1 MFNPRPGQAEVL
13 RFKGGK
19 MGISA
24 VPGSGK
30 THTLSALAAQLIAS
44 EDLAEDQEVLIVTLV
59 NSAVDNF
66 ASRVAGFLRQMNLMP
81 GIGYRV
87 RTLHGLSYDIVRE
100 MPSLAG
106 LDNQFSI
113 ADERTSAEIL
123 NLSVS
128 NWMRTH
134 PEFLEEYADI
144 NYPPE
149 GNGYRWT
156 DALIS
161 LAGNFIRQAKD
172 YQVMPDSIYLGM
184 QKHGVKNSLLEF
196 GYQIYADY
204 QRALSLRG
212 SVDFEDLIRMAYQV
226 LKRNPEY
233 LHRLQR
239 RWPVILEDEAQ
250 DSSLIQEN
258 LLRLLC
264 GESGS
269 WVRVGDPNQAI
280 FETFTTADPE
290 LLRTFIREE
299 DVTPVDLEHSGRS
312 TQSIISLANRL
323 IEWSREDHPVVELR
337 ETLTEPY
344 ILPTLP
350 GDAQPNPVD
359 EPREIYLYDK
369 ALKAEEEIS
378 VVAGS
383 IQRWLVDNPDQT
395 VAVLVPRNTRG
406 SELAE
411 ELIKRKVPVR
421 EMLNSSQE
429 TRDTARNF
437 RDILKFFNN
446 PSSSPQFVDALKAI
460 FVMLPENIARDELSA
475 DTIKWIR
482 QTRNIELFFG
492 IQEGLHESLASEVVI
507 SAQADH
513 LQAAINVLQN
523 WQKATLLP
531 IDQLIMT
538 IAMELLTDPAQLAL
552 AHKLAV
558 ILKNAQSLD
567 PSMQLPDFVRELD
580 EIARNRFKL
589 YGFSSDDLG
598 FDPEEHKG
606 EVVISTIHKAKGLE
620 WDRVYLLSVNNY
632 DFPSLQENDQYMS
645 ERWFVRGGLNL
656 EAELLS
662 KLESLVKDDL
672 TGLFLQEGL
681 AGEKARLDYSAE
693 RLRLLYVGITRAKR
707 QLVITWNTGRRDD
720 CTEALPLRALREWRE
735 ENHAFG

>member
-1 MFNPRPGQAEVL
+1 
-13 RFKGGK
+13 
-19 MGISA
+19 
-24 VPGSGK
+24 
-30 THTLSALAAQLIAS
+30 
-44 EDLAEDQEVLIVTLV
+44 
-59 NSAVDNF
+59 
-66 ASRVAGFLRQMNLMP
+66 
-81 GIGYRV
+81 
-87 RTLHGLSYDIVRE
+87 

-134 PEFLEEYADI
+134 PEFLMEFADE

-149 GNGYRWT
+149 KNGYRWT
-156 DALIS
+156 DTLIS

-172 YQVMPDSIYLGM
+172 YQSLPDSIHAGM
-184 QKHGVKNSLLEF
+184 EKHGIANPLLGF
-196 GYQIYADY
+196 GYQIFSDY

-212 SVDFEDLIRMAYQV
+212 ALDFEDLIRLAYQV
-226 LKRNPEY
+226 LKRNPDY
-233 LHRLQR
+233 LARLQR

-250 DSSLIQEN
+250 DSSLIQEK

-264 GESGS
+264 GETGS

-290 LLRTFIREE
+290 LLRAFIREE
-299 DVTPVDLEHSGRS
+299 GVIPVDLEHSGRS

-323 IEWSREDHPVVELR
+323 IEWTRNEHPVVELR
-337 ETLTEPY
+337 DTLTEPY

-350 GDAQPNPVD
+350 GDAQPNPED
-359 EPREIYLYDK
+359 EPREIYLFEK
-369 ALKAEEEIS
+369 ALKAEEEITI
-378 VVAGS
+378 VAGS
-383 IQRWLVDNPDQT
+383 VQRWLAENPDRT

-411 ELIKRKVPVR
+411 ELIRRKVPVR

-429 TRDTARNF
+429 TRDTARNL
-437 RDILKFFNN
+437 RDILKFYVN
-446 PSSSPQFVDALKAI
+446 PSSSPQFVDALKAVFLI
-460 FVMLPENIARDELSA
+460 LPNNVAKDELSA
-475 DTIKWIR
+475 DIIKWIR
-482 QTRNIELFFG
+482 QQRNTENFFELQG
-492 IQEGLHESLASEVVI
+492 DSLEPLQQEVDDPMKI
-507 SAQADH
+507 DF
-513 LQAAINVLQN
+513 LQTALDFLRN
-523 WQKATLLP
+523 WQGASLLP
-531 IDQLIMT
+531 IDQMIMT
-538 IAMELLTDPAQLAL
+538 IAMELLSDPAQLAL

-567 PSMQLPDFVRELD
+567 PSMELPDFVKELD

-620 WDRVYLLSVNNY
+620 WDRVYLMSVNNY
-632 DFPSLQENDQYMS
+632 DFPSLQEHDQYMS

-656 EAELLS
+656 EAELLA
-662 KLESLVKDDL
+662 KLQALVMDD
-672 TGLFLQEGL
+672 TPGLFLEEGL
-681 AGEKARLDYSAE
+681 AGEKARLDYCAE

-707 QLVITWNTGRRDD
+707 QLVVTWNTGRRDD
-720 CTEALPLRALREWRE
+720 CTEALPLRALREWWE
-735 ENHAFG
+735 ENHALG

>member
-13 RFKGGK
+13 RFAGGK

-30 THTLSALAAQLIAS
+30 THTLSALAARLVSS
-44 EDLAEDQEVLIVTLV
+44 EDLAEDQEILIVTLV

-66 ASRVAGFLRQMNLMP
+66 ASRVAGFLRTMNLMP

-106 LDNQFSI
+106 LDNQFAI

-134 PEFLEEYADI
+134 PEFLEEFADV

-149 GNGYRWT
+149 DNGYRWT
-156 DALIS
+156 EALIS
-161 LAGNFIRQAKD
+161 LGGNFIRQAKD
-172 YQVMPDSIYLGM
+172 YQFMPDSIHSGMEKLGID
-184 QKHGVKNSLLEF
+184 NSLLRF

-212 SVDFEDLIRMAYQV
+212 AVDFEDLIRLAYQA
-226 LKRNPEY
+226 LRRNPEY
-233 LHRLQR
+233 LARLQR

-250 DSSLIQEN
+250 DSSLIQEK

-264 GESGS
+264 GETGS

-290 LLRTFIREE
+290 LLRAFIGEE
-299 DVTPVDLEHSGRS
+299 GVVPVDLEHSGRS
-312 TQSIISLANRL
+312 TCSIISLANRL
-323 IEWSREDHPVVELR
+323 IEWTRNDHPVVELR
-337 ETLTEPY
+337 DTLTEPY

-350 GDAQPNPVD
+350 GDAQPNPED
-359 EPREIYLYDK
+359 EPTEIYLFDK
-369 ALKAEEEIS
+369 ALKAEEEITI
-378 VVAGS
+378 VAGS
-383 IQRWLVDNPDQT
+383 IQRWLVENPDKT
-395 VAVLVPRNTRG
+395 VAVLVPRNIRG

-429 TRDTARNF
+429 TRDTARNL
-437 RDILKFFNN
+437 RDILKFYVN
-446 PSSSPQFVDALKAI
+446 PSSSPQFVDALKAV
-460 FVMLPENIARDELSA
+460 FLMHPENTARDELSA
-475 DTIKWIR
+475 DIVKCVR
-482 QTRNIELFFG
+482 NQRNIENFLG
-492 IQEGLHESLASEVVI
+492 QQGGSLESLRQEIEDSV
-507 SAQADH
+507 Q
-513 LQAAINVLQN
+513 INVFQSALN
-523 WQKATLLP
+523 LLRTWQGASLLP
-531 IDQLIMT
+531 IDQMIMT
-538 IAMELLTDPAQLAL
+538 IAMELLSDPAQLAL

-558 ILKNAQSLD
+558 ILKNAQGLN
-567 PSMQLPDFVRELD
+567 PSMELPDFVRELD

-620 WDRVYLLSVNNY
+620 WYRVYIMSVNNY
-632 DFPSLQENDQYMS
+632 DFPSLQEHDQYMS
-645 ERWFVRGGLNL
+645 ERWFVRDSMNL

-662 KLESLVKDDL
+662 KLEALVKEDK
-672 TGLFLQEGL
+672 TGLFVNEGL
-681 AGEKARLDYSAE
+681 AGEKARLDYCAE

-707 QLVITWNTGRRDD
+707 QLVVTWNTGRRED

-735 ENHAFG
+735 ENHALG

>member
-1 MFNPRPGQAEVL
+1 
-13 RFKGGK
+13 

-30 THTLSALAAQLIAS
+30 THTLSALAAQLVAS
-44 EDLAEDQEVLIVTLV
+44 EDLAEDQEILIVTLV

-66 ASRVAGFLRQMNLMP
+66 ASRVAGFLRTMNLMP

-106 LDNQFSI
+106 LDNQFAI

-134 PEFLEEYADI
+134 PEFLEEFADV
-144 NYPPE
+144 NFPPE
-149 GNGYRWT
+149 DNGYRWT

-172 YQVMPDSIYLGM
+172 YQIMPDAIHSGMEKLGI
-184 QKHGVKNSLLEF
+184 QNPLLNF
-196 GYQIYADY
+196 GYQIYAEY
-204 QRALSLRG
+204 QRALALRG
-212 SVDFEDLIRMAYQV
+212 AVDFEDLIRLAYQV
-226 LKRNPEY
+226 LRRNPEY
-233 LHRLQR
+233 LNRLQR

-250 DSSLIQEN
+250 DSSLIQEK

-264 GESGS
+264 GETGS

-290 LLRTFIREE
+290 LLRAFIHEE
-299 DVTPVDLEHSGRS
+299 DVVPVDLEHSGRS
-312 TQSIISLANRL
+312 TCSIISLANRL
-323 IEWSREDHPVVELR
+323 IEWTRNDHPVVELR
-337 ETLTEPY
+337 DTLSEPF

-350 GDAQPNPVD
+350 GDAQPNPED
-359 EPREIYLYDK
+359 EPSEIYLFDK
-369 ALKAEEEIS
+369 ALKAEEEITI
-378 VVAGS
+378 VAGS
-383 IQRWLVDNPDQT
+383 IQRWLVENPDRT
-395 VAVLVPRNTRG
+395 VAVLVPRNIRG

-429 TRDTARNF
+429 TRDTARNL
-437 RDILKFFNN
+437 RDILKFYVN
-446 PSSSPQFVDALKAI
+446 PTSSPQFVDALKAV
-460 FVMLPENIARDELSA
+460 FLMHPENTARDEFSP
-475 DTIKWIR
+475 DIVKWIR
-482 QTRNIELFFG
+482 NQRNIENIIG
-492 IQEGLHESLASEVVI
+492 QKGVSMESLHQEVDDSMQI
-507 SAQADH
+507 NRLQSA
-513 LQAAINVLQN
+513 LNLLRN
-523 WQKATLLP
+523 WQGASLLP
-531 IDQLIMT
+531 IDQMIMT
-538 IAMELLTDPAQLAL
+538 IAMELLSDPAQLAL

-558 ILKNAQSLD
+558 ILKNAQGLD
-567 PSMQLPDFVRELD
+567 PSMELPDFVRELD

-620 WDRVYLLSVNNY
+620 WDRVYLMSVNNY
-632 DFPSLQENDQYMS
+632 DFPSLQEHDQYMS
-645 ERWFVRGGLNL
+645 ERWFVRDSMNL

-662 KLESLVKDDL
+662 KLEALVKEDI
-672 TGLFLQEGL
+672 TGLFVNEGM
-681 AGEKARLDYSAE
+681 AGKKARLDYCAE

-707 QLVITWNTGRRDD
+707 QLVVTWNTGRRED
-720 CTEALPLRALREWRE
+720 CTEALPLHALREWRE
-735 ENHAFG
+735 ENHALG

>member
-13 RFKGGK
+13 RFAGGK

-30 THTLSALAAQLIAS
+30 THTLSALAARLVSS
-44 EDLAEDQEVLIVTLV
+44 EDLAEDQEILIVTLV

-66 ASRVAGFLRQMNLMP
+66 ASRVAGFLRTMNLMP

-106 LDNQFSI
+106 LDNQFAI

-134 PEFLEEYADI
+134 PEFLEEFADV

-149 GNGYRWT
+149 DNGYRWT
-156 DALIS
+156 EALIS
-161 LAGNFIRQAKD
+161 LGGNFIRQAKD
-172 YQVMPDSIYLGM
+172 YQFMPDSIHSGMEKLGID
-184 QKHGVKNSLLEF
+184 NSLLRF

-212 SVDFEDLIRMAYQV
+212 AVDFEDLIRLAYQV
-226 LKRNPEY
+226 LIRNPEY
-233 LHRLQR
+233 LVRLQR

-250 DSSLIQEN
+250 DSSLIQEK

-264 GESGS
+264 GETGS

-290 LLRTFIREE
+290 LLRVFIREE
-299 DVTPVDLEHSGRS
+299 EVVPVDLEHSGRS
-312 TQSIISLANRL
+312 TLSIISLANRL
-323 IEWSREDHPVVELR
+323 IEWTRKDHPVVELR
-337 ETLTEPY
+337 DTLTEPY

-350 GDAQPNPVD
+350 GDAQPNPED
-359 EPREIYLYDK
+359 EPTEIYLFDK
-369 ALKAEEEIS
+369 ALKAEEEITI
-378 VVAGS
+378 VAGS
-383 IQRWLVDNPDQT
+383 IQRWLVENPDKT
-395 VAVLVPRNTRG
+395 VAVLVPRNIRG

-429 TRDTARNF
+429 TRDTARNL
-437 RDILKFFNN
+437 RDILKFYVN
-446 PSSSPQFVDALKAI
+446 PSSSPQFVDALKAV
-460 FVMLPENIARDELSA
+460 FLMHPENTARDELSA
-475 DTIKWIR
+475 DIVKCVR
-482 QTRNIELFFG
+482 NQRNIENFLG
-492 IQEGLHESLASEVVI
+492 QQGGSLESLRQEIEDSV
-507 SAQADH
+507 Q
-513 LQAAINVLQN
+513 INVFQSALN
-523 WQKATLLP
+523 LLRTWQGASLLP
-531 IDQLIMT
+531 IDQMIMT
-538 IAMELLTDPAQLAL
+538 IAMELLSDPAQLAL

-558 ILKNAQSLD
+558 ILKNAQGLN
-567 PSMQLPDFVRELD
+567 PSMELPDFVRELD

-598 FDPEEHKG
+598 FDPEDHKG

-620 WDRVYLLSVNNY
+620 WDRVYIMSVNNY
-632 DFPSLQENDQYMS
+632 DFPSLQEHDQYMS
-645 ERWFVRGGLNL
+645 ERWFVRDSMNL

-662 KLESLVKDDL
+662 KLEALVEEDK
-672 TGLFLQEGL
+672 TGLFMNEGV
-681 AGEKARLDYSAE
+681 AGEKARLDYCAE

-707 QLVITWNTGRRDD
+707 QLVVTWNTGRRED

-735 ENHAFG
+735 ENHALG

>member
-13 RFKGGK
+13 QFAGGK

-44 EDLAEDQEVLIVTLV
+44 EDLAEDQEILIVTLV

-66 ASRVAGFLRQMNLMP
+66 ASRVAGFLRTMNLMP

-100 MPSLAG
+100 QPSLAG

-134 PEFLEEYADI
+134 PDFLVEFADV

-149 GNGYRWT
+149 ENGYRWT

-161 LAGNFIRQAKD
+161 LAGVFIRQAKD
-172 YQVMPDSIYLGM
+172 YQIMPDSIQSGMVKLGID
-184 QKHGVKNSLLEF
+184 NPLLSF

-212 SVDFEDLIRMAYQV
+212 ALDFEDLIRLAYQV
-226 LKRNPEY
+226 LRRNPEY
-233 LHRLQR
+233 LARLRR

-250 DSSLIQEN
+250 DSSLIQER

-264 GESGS
+264 GETGS

-290 LLRTFIREE
+290 LLRAYVREE

-312 TQSIISLANRL
+312 TRSIISLANRL
-323 IEWSREDHPVVELR
+323 IEWTRNDHPVIELR
-337 ETLTEPY
+337 DTLSEPF
-344 ILPTLP
+344 IQPTLP
-350 GDAQPNPVD
+350 GDAQPNPGD
-359 EPREIYLYDK
+359 EPKEIHLFEK
-369 ALKAEEEIS
+369 ALKAEEEITIVASS
-378 VVAGS
+378 V
-383 IQRWLVDNPDQT
+383 QRWLAENPDRT

-411 ELIKRKVPVR
+411 ELIRRKVPVR

-429 TRDTARNF
+429 TRDTARNL
-437 RDILKFFNN
+437 RDILKFYVN
-446 PSSSPQFVDALKAI
+446 PSSSPQFVDALKAV
-460 FVMLPENIARDELSA
+460 FLMHPENIAKDEMSE
-475 DTIKWIR
+475 DIVKWIR
-482 QTRNIELFFG
+482 QQRNIENFLAQQG
-492 IQEGLHESLASEVVI
+492 VSLESLRQEVDDPVQI
-507 SAQADH
+507 NL
-513 LQAAINVLQN
+513 LQVALNLLRN
-523 WQKATLLP
+523 WQGASLLP
-531 IDQLIMT
+531 IDQMIMT
-538 IAMELLTDPAQLAL
+538 IAMGLLSDPAQLAL

-558 ILKNAQSLD
+558 ILKNVQSLD
-567 PSMQLPDFVRELD
+567 PSIELPDFVKELD

-620 WDRVYLLSVNNY
+620 WDRVYLMSVNNY
-632 DFPSLQENDQYMS
+632 GFPSLQEHDQYMS

-656 EAELLS
+656 EAELLT
-662 KLESLVKDDL
+662 KLEALVKDDKP
-672 TGLFLQEGL
+672 GLFIEEGL
-681 AGEKARLDYSAE
+681 AGEKARLDYCAE

-707 QLVITWNTGRRDD
+707 QLVVTWNTGRRDD

-735 ENHAFG
+735 EYHALG

>member
-1 MFNPRPGQAEVL
+1 MFNPRPGQAEVM
-13 RFKGGK
+13 RFTGGK

-30 THTLSALAAQLIAS
+30 THTLSALAARLIAS

-66 ASRVAGFLRQMNLMP
+66 ASRVAGFLRQKNLMP

-134 PEFLEEYADI
+134 PEFLEVFADI

-149 GNGYRWT
+149 DNGYRWT

-161 LAGNFIRQAKD
+161 LADNFIRQAKD
-172 YQVMPDSIYLGM
+172 FQVMPDAIHMGM
-184 QKHGVKNSLLEF
+184 QKHGIKSALLDF

-226 LKRNPEY
+226 LNRNPEY
-233 LHRLQR
+233 LDRLQH

-250 DSSLIQEN
+250 DSSLIQEK

-290 LLRTFIREE
+290 LLRSYIRED
-299 DVTPVDLEHSGRS
+299 DVTAVDLEHSGRS
-312 TQSIISLANRL
+312 TQSIITLANRL
-323 IEWSREDHPVVELR
+323 IEWSREEHPVVELR
-337 ETLTEPY
+337 DTLTEPF

-350 GDAQPNPVD
+350 GDAQPNPAD
-359 EPREIYLYDK
+359 EPREIYLFKK

-383 IQRWLVDNPDQT
+383 IQRWLAENPDRT

-411 ELIKRKVPVR
+411 ELIQRKVPVR

-429 TRDTARNF
+429 TRDTARNL
-437 RDILKFFNN
+437 RDIFKFFIN
-446 PSSSPQFVDALKAI
+446 PSSSPHFVDALKAVFI
-460 FVMLPENIARDELSA
+460 MQPENHTRDQISTNA
-475 DTIKWIR
+475 VKWIR
-482 QTRNIELFFG
+482 EQRNIESILGLREIPMGSFD
-492 IQEGLHESLASEVVI
+492 QEINDHEQITLLQSALNSLR
-507 SAQADH
+507 
-513 LQAAINVLQN
+513 N
-523 WQKATLLP
+523 WQGASLLP
-531 IDQLIMT
+531 IDQMIMT

-632 DFPSLQENDQYMS
+632 DFPSLQEHDQYMS

-656 EAELLS
+656 EAELLA
-662 KLESLVKDDL
+662 KLEALVKDDQA
-672 TGLFLQEGL
+672 GLIVEEGL
-681 AGEKARLDYSAE
+681 AGEKARLEYCAE

-707 QLVITWNTGRRDD
+707 QLVVTWNTGRRDD

-735 ENHAFG
+735 ENYALG

>member
-1 MFNPRPGQAEVL
+1 
-13 RFKGGK
+13 

-30 THTLSALAAQLIAS
+30 THTLSALAAQLVAS
-44 EDLAEDQEVLIVTLV
+44 EDLAEDQEILIVTLV

-66 ASRVAGFLRQMNLMP
+66 ASRVAGFLRTMNLMP

-106 LDNQFSI
+106 LDNQFAI

-134 PEFLEEYADI
+134 PEFLEEFADV
-144 NYPPE
+144 NFPPE
-149 GNGYRWT
+149 DNGYRWT

-172 YQVMPDSIYLGM
+172 YQIMPDAIHSGMEKLGI
-184 QKHGVKNSLLEF
+184 QNPLLNF
-196 GYQIYADY
+196 GYQIYAEY
-204 QRALSLRG
+204 QRALALRG
-212 SVDFEDLIRMAYQV
+212 AVDFEDLIRLAYQV
-226 LKRNPEY
+226 LRRNPEY
-233 LHRLQR
+233 LNRLQR
-239 RWPVILEDEAQ
+239 RWSVILEDEAQ
-250 DSSLIQEN
+250 DSSLIQEK

-264 GESGS
+264 GETGS

-290 LLRTFIREE
+290 LLRAFIHEE
-299 DVTPVDLEHSGRS
+299 HVVPVDLEHSGRS
-312 TQSIISLANRL
+312 TCSIISLANRL
-323 IEWSREDHPVVELR
+323 IEWTRNDHPVVELR
-337 ETLTEPY
+337 DTLSEPF

-350 GDAQPNPVD
+350 GDAQPNPED
-359 EPREIYLYDK
+359 EPSEIYLFDK
-369 ALKAEEEIS
+369 ALKAEEEITI
-378 VVAGS
+378 VAGS
-383 IQRWLVDNPDQT
+383 IQRWLVENPDRT
-395 VAVLVPRNTRG
+395 VAVLVPRNIRG

-429 TRDTARNF
+429 TRDTARNL
-437 RDILKFFNN
+437 RDILKFYVN
-446 PSSSPQFVDALKAI
+446 PTSSPQFVDALKAV
-460 FVMLPENIARDELSA
+460 FLMHPENTARDEFSP
-475 DTIKWIR
+475 DIVKWIR
-482 QTRNIELFFG
+482 NQRNIENIIG
-492 IQEGLHESLASEVVI
+492 QKGVSMESLHQEVDDSMQI
-507 SAQADH
+507 NRLQSA
-513 LQAAINVLQN
+513 LNLLRN
-523 WQKATLLP
+523 WQGASLLP
-531 IDQLIMT
+531 IDQMIMT
-538 IAMELLTDPAQLAL
+538 IAMELLSDPAQLAL

-558 ILKNAQSLD
+558 ILKNAQGLD
-567 PSMQLPDFVRELD
+567 PSMELPDFVRELD

-620 WDRVYLLSVNNY
+620 WDRVYLMSVNNY
-632 DFPSLQENDQYMS
+632 DFPSLQEHDQYMS
-645 ERWFVRGGLNL
+645 ERWFVRDSMNL

-662 KLESLVKDDL
+662 KLEALVKEDI
-672 TGLFLQEGL
+672 TGLFVNEGM
-681 AGEKARLDYSAE
+681 AGKKARLDYCAE

-707 QLVITWNTGRRDD
+707 QLVVTWNTGRRED
-720 CTEALPLRALREWRE
+720 CTEALPLHALREWRE
-735 ENHAFG
+735 ENHALG

>member
-1 MFNPRPGQAEVL
+1 VFNPRPGQAEVL
-13 RFKGGK
+13 RFAGGK

-30 THTLSALAAQLIAS
+30 THTLSALAAQLVAS
-44 EDLAEDQEVLIVTLV
+44 EDLAEDQEILIVTLV

-66 ASRVAGFLRQMNLMP
+66 ASRVAGFLRTMNLMP

-106 LDNQFSI
+106 LDNQFAI

-128 NWMRTH
+128 NWMRIH
-134 PEFLEEYADI
+134 PEFLEEYSDV
-144 NYPPE
+144 NFPPE
-149 GNGYRWT
+149 DNGYRWT

-172 YQVMPDSIYLGM
+172 YQVMPDSIHSGMEKLGI
-184 QKHGVKNSLLEF
+184 QNPLLNF

-204 QRALSLRG
+204 QRALALRG
-212 SVDFEDLIRMAYQV
+212 AVDFEDLIRLAYQV
-226 LKRNPEY
+226 LRRNPEY
-233 LHRLQR
+233 LNRLQH
-239 RWPVILEDEAQ
+239 RWSVILEDEAQ
-250 DSSLIQEN
+250 DSSLIQEK

-264 GESGS
+264 GETGS

-290 LLRTFIREE
+290 LLRAFILEE
-299 DVTPVDLEHSGRS
+299 DVVPVDLEHSGRS
-312 TQSIISLANRL
+312 TCSIISLANRL
-323 IEWSREDHPVVELR
+323 IEWTRDDHPVVELR
-337 ETLTEPY
+337 DTLSEPF

-350 GDAQPNPVD
+350 GDAQPNPED
-359 EPREIYLYDK
+359 EPSEIYLFDK
-369 ALKAEEEIS
+369 ALKAEEEITI
-378 VVAGS
+378 VAGS
-383 IQRWLVDNPDQT
+383 IQRWLVENPDRT
-395 VAVLVPRNTRG
+395 VAVLVPRNIRG

-429 TRDTARNF
+429 TRDTARNL
-437 RDILKFFNN
+437 RDILKFYVN
-446 PSSSPQFVDALKAI
+446 PSSSPQFVDALKAV
-460 FVMLPENIARDELSA
+460 FLMHPENNARDELSP
-475 DTIKWIR
+475 DIVKWIR
-482 QTRNIELFFG
+482 NQRNIENIIG
-492 IQEGLHESLASEVVI
+492 QKGVSMESLHQEFDDSKQI
-507 SAQADH
+507 NRLQSA
-513 LQAAINVLQN
+513 LNLLRN
-523 WQKATLLP
+523 WQGASLLP
-531 IDQLIMT
+531 IDQMIMT
-538 IAMELLTDPAQLAL
+538 IAMELLSDPAQLAL

-558 ILKNAQSLD
+558 ILKNAQGLD
-567 PSMQLPDFVRELD
+567 PSMELPDFVRELD

-620 WDRVYLLSVNNY
+620 WDRVYLMSVNNY
-632 DFPSLQENDQYMS
+632 DFPSLQEHDQYMS
-645 ERWFVRGGLNL
+645 ERWFVRDSMNL

-662 KLESLVKDDL
+662 KLEALVKEDI
-672 TGLFLQEGL
+672 TGLFVNEGV
-681 AGEKARLDYSAE
+681 AGEKARLDYCAE

-707 QLVITWNTGRRDD
+707 QLVVTWNTGRRED

-735 ENHAFG
+735 ENHALG